1 MGLGLLALMLI
12 PSFTVALAADV
23 IDIRTDDSY
32 EPGDSVEVEGSTNVT
47 GVVNINI
54 TDGMGHEVAVLTAE
68 PDEDGE
74 FSATFPLAE
83 DAAADTY
90 QVNAT
95 IGDIYNITS
104 FTVESD
110 EEVQLLSIEETPEED
125 VMTVEELLLAI
136 ERTFRYM
143 DKLNETAY
151 TLAGEGYDMT
161 LLLDR
166 IEELNGSLEALYNTV
181 DTENLDASI
190 EEFRRLKKEI
200 SGLHGL
206 MSSVTKNV
214 KESKMLKFTERMM
227 RRIGELEGNIP
238 LLASEEGGQFSSALQ
253 AHEKKLERLQ
263 LTLHST
269 ITPEQLE
276 NIMSELEGVTQDVES
291 ELDELGEEGY
301 TLKQMYKVQAKIDVF
316 NATVER
322 MKEKDKPMNR
332 LEEKLGNANQLMKEM
347 KEQFGELTQVQLK
360 AMVEDAE
367 DSFSGVGK
375 TIRKLNKKDKPVQP
389 EKPDKPDKGSNGT
402 ENGEE

>member
-23 IDIRTDDSY
+23 IQIRTDDSY

-47 GVVNINI
+47 GVVTINI
-54 TDGMGHEVAVLTAE
+54 TDGVGHEVAVLTAE

-74 FSATFPLAE
+74 FSASFLLAE

-95 IGDIYNITS
+95 IGNIYNTTS

-110 EEVQLLSIEETPEED
+110 EEVQLLSTETPEED
-125 VMTVEELLLAI
+125 AMTVEELLLAI
-136 ERTFRYM
+136 ERTFRYI

-151 TLAGEGYDMT
+151 TLAGEGYDLT

-166 IEELNGSLEALYNTV
+166 IEELNGSLTDLYDIVAT
-181 DTENLDASI
+181 DNLEASI
-190 EEFRRLKKEI
+190 EEFHRLKKEI
-200 SGLHGL
+200 SSLNGL
-206 MSSVTKNV
+206 MNSVTKNV
-214 KESKMLKFTERMM
+214 KEDKMLKFAERMM
-227 RRIGELEGNIP
+227 RRIGELEGNIQ
-238 LLASEEGGQFSSALQ
+238 LLSSEEGSQLSSALQ
-253 AHEKKLERLQ
+253 AHQRKLERLQ
-263 LTLHST
+263 LTLHTT
-269 ITPEQLE
+269 IPPDQLDAL
-276 NIMSELEGVTQDVES
+276 MDELEGVTQDVETD
-291 ELDELGEEGY
+291 LDELGEEGY
-301 TLKQMYKVQAKIDVF
+301 TLKQMYKVQAKIEVF

-332 LEEKLGNANQLMKEM
+332 LQEKLGNAKQLMAEM
-347 KEQFGELTQVQLK
+347 KEQFGELTQAQLK

-375 TIRKLNKKDKPVQP
+375 TIRELNKKEKPVKP
-389 EKPDKPDKGSNGT
+389 EKPDKPVKGSNGT
-402 ENGEE
+402 EDGEE